1 MGEAYRVESADP
13 DRSAEKGEFVG
24 VLVFVVGLDE
34 FRNVSVLP
42 YLFVSS
48 SCLSMCAD

>member
-13 DRSAEKGEFVG
+13 DRGAEKGEFIG

-42 YLFVSS
+42 HLFVSS